1 MQYKIWKTANLK
13 TLHFEK
19 TEFGTICIFYLL
31 LFDRYNY
38 NKEDEEIY
46 KEFLE
51 IANDIIPN
59 IVRIS
64 SGEAVATSFGTGI
77 ESSTKP
83 QDLVP
88 FLSDPECY
96 ANLLQ
101 FYDGICEWEEGS
113 SKPVL
118 HIVWANHMA
127 YSISKFDLKAREN
140 VNIDT
145 NLTSNNSGNSEAG
158 ETEPRKRLDRRR
170 ESDATKE
177 DGSRHAAKSIG
188 SNGDATKSKPRRPPS
203 RRSSC
208 QTAAE
213 AITSDDSSSSA
224 NIKAS
229 KTDADNLDEK
239 ESAKSSKASSRDKE
253 KLPLDLDLKDKKD
266 VGNSEPETK
275 ATSDSGESAPALSLV
290 SPASAKSD
298 KLKSAGTETTKS
310 DMADEDKEK
319 TDSTKLKLILRS
331 EKMVGMKELLV
342 SRKLNTSAIK
352 LQLTAQSQLSL
363 KQSQPA
369 ADAAALGPP
378 QKRVKRE

>member
-1 MQYKIWKTANLK
+1 M
-13 TLHFEK
+13 F
-19 TEFGTICIFYLL
+19 LL

-64 SGEAVATSFGTGI
+64 SGEAVASAAFPTSLGTDI
-77 ESSTKP
+77 ESSTKS
-83 QDLVP
+83 QESVP

-118 HIVWANHMA
+118 HIVWANHMT
-127 YSISKFDLKAREN
+127 YSLSKFDLKAREN

-145 NLTSNNSGNSEAG
+145 NLTSNNGGNSEGG
-158 ETEPRKRLDRRR
+158 ESEPRKRLDRRR
-170 ESDATKE
+170 ESDAAKD
-177 DGSRHAAKSIG
+177 DGSNRHAAKSVG
-188 SNGDATKSKPRRPPS
+188 SNGDSTKSKPRRPPS
-203 RRSSC
+203 RRSSSG

-213 AITSDDSSSSA
+213 VIASDDSSSSA
-224 NIKAS
+224 NNKAS
-229 KTDADNLDEK
+229 KAADSNNPDEK
-239 ESAKSSKASSRDKE
+239 ESAKSSKASPRDKE
-253 KLPLDLDLKDKKD
+253 KLPSDLDLKDKKD
-266 VGNSEPETK
+266 VANSDLEAK
-275 ATSDSGESAPALSLV
+275 STSDPGDSALA
-290 SPASAKSD
+290 SPASAKSE
-298 KLKSAGTETTKS
+298 KLKSAGTETTKL
-310 DMADEDKEK
+310 DVVNEDKEK
-319 TDSTKLKLILRS
+319 TDGTKLKLTLRS
-331 EKMVGMKELLV
+331 EKMVGMKDLLV

-369 ADAAALGPP
+369 ADVVALGPP
-378 QKRVKRE
+378 PKRVRRE

>member
-1 MQYKIWKTANLK
+1 M
-13 TLHFEK
+13 
-19 TEFGTICIFYLL
+19 LL
-31 LFDRYNY
+31 LDRYNY

-64 SGEAVATSFGTGI
+64 SGEAAASSFGTDV
-77 ESSTKP
+77 ENSPKS
-83 QDLVP
+83 QCSVP

-127 YSISKFDLKAREN
+127 YSLSKFDLKAREN

-145 NLTSNNSGNSEAG
+145 SLTSNNSGNSEAG
-158 ETEPRKRLDRRR
+158 EAEPRKRLDRRR
-170 ESDATKE
+170 ESDAVKE
-177 DGSRHAAKSIG
+177 DGGRHAVKSVG
-188 SNGDATKSKPRRPPS
+188 PNGDATKSKPRRTPS
-203 RRSSC
+203 RRSSSN
-208 QTAAE
+208 QTTAE
-213 AITSDDSSSSA
+213 VIASDDSSSSA

-229 KTDADNLDEK
+229 KTDTDNLDEK
-239 ESAKSSKASSRDKE
+239 DSAKSSKASLRDREKWPLDRE

-266 VGNSEPETK
+266 VADSELEAK
-275 ATSDSGESAPALSLV
+275 ATSESGEPDQVLSV
-290 SPASAKSD
+290 ASAKSD
-298 KLKSAGTETTKS
+298 KLKSAGMETTNL
-310 DMADEDKEK
+310 ANEEKEK
-319 TDSTKLKLILRS
+319 TDSIKLKLTLRS

-363 KQSQPA
+363 KQSQPP
-369 ADAAALGPP
+369 ADAAALAPP
-378 QKRVKRE
+378 QKRARRE